1 MNKFLLAMVVA
12 VAGILG
18 LASQPA
24 SAAWVTRTD
33 WRWDPCCGRY
43 IPHVRTVWVPDPC
56 CNHAAA
62 HGVPGP
68 FGGRGG
74 YGLPYRSAYRSP
86 QAPYPYL
93 R

>member
-1 MNKFLLAMVVA
+1 MKKVLLTMVAA
-12 VAGILG
+12 VGGTLG

-33 WRWDPCCGRY
+33 WRWDACCGRY

-56 CNHAAA
+56 CC
-62 HGVPGP
+62 HGATRSGPGP
-68 FGGRGG
+68 FAGTG
-74 YGLPYRSAYRSP
+74 GLPYRSGYQTLPS
-86 QAPYPYL
+86 PYPYPYV